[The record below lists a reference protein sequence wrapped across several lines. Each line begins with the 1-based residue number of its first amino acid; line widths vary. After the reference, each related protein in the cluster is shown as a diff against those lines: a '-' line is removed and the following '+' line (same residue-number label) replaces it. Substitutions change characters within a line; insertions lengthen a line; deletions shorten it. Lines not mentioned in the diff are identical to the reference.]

1 MKKTIASKI
10 KPKRWKASSGK
21 IFSCREKIKIL
32 NQDIEE
38 VNQVCQDA
46 LEDALLMDCDESQF
60 RDAMFRVVDNLTN
73 PYKKKKKQ

>member
-1 MKKTIASKI
+1 M
-10 KPKRWKASSGK
+10 SSGK

-60 RDAMFRVVDNLTN
+60 RDAIFRVVDNLRN
-73 PYKKKKKQ
+73 PYKKNEK

>member
-60 RDAMFRVVDNLTN
+60 RDAIFRVVDNLTN
-73 PYKKKKKQ
+73 PYKKNEK

>member
-1 MKKTIASKI
+1 MKKTTASKI
-10 KPKRWKASSGK
+10 KPKRWKTSSGK

-46 LEDALLMDCDESQF
+46 LEAALLMDCDESQF
-60 RDAMFRVVDNLTN
+60 RDAIFRVVDNLTN
-73 PYKKKKKQ
+73 PYKKNEK

>member
-73 PYKKKKKQ
+73 PYKKNEK

>member
-10 KPKRWKASSGK
+10 KPKRWKTSSGK
-21 IFSCREKIKIL
+21 FFSCREKIKIL

-73 PYKKKKKQ
+73 PYKKKKK

>member
-1 MKKTIASKI
+1 M
-10 KPKRWKASSGK
+10 RQ
-21 IFSCREKIKIL
+21 EKIKIL

-60 RDAMFRVVDNLTN
+60 RDAIFRVVDNLTN
-73 PYKKKKKQ
+73 PYKKNEK

>member
-21 IFSCREKIKIL
+21 FFSCREKIKIL

-73 PYKKKKKQ
+73 PYKKKKK

>member
-1 MKKTIASKI
+1 MKKTTASKI
-10 KPKRWKASSGK
+10 KPKRRKTSSGK

-60 RDAMFRVVDNLTN
+60 RDAIFRVVDNLTN
-73 PYKKKKKQ
+73 PYKKKEK

>member
-1 MKKTIASKI
+1 MKKTTASKI
-10 KPKRWKASSGK
+10 NPKRWKRSSGK
-21 IFSCREKIKIL
+21 FFSCREKIKIL

-60 RDAMFRVVDNLTN
+60 RDAIFRVVDNLIN
-73 PYKKKKKQ
+73 PYKKNEK

>member
-1 MKKTIASKI
+1 M
-10 KPKRWKASSGK
+10 SSGK

-60 RDAMFRVVDNLTN
+60 RDAIFRVVDNLTN
-73 PYKKKKKQ
+73 PYKKNEK

>member
-1 MKKTIASKI
+1 MKKTTASKI
-10 KPKRWKASSGK
+10 KPKRWKTSSGK

-46 LEDALLMDCDESQF
+46 LEDALLMDCD
-60 RDAMFRVVDNLTN
+60 
-73 PYKKKKKQ
+73 

>member
-10 KPKRWKASSGK
+10 KPKRWKATSGK

-60 RDAMFRVVDNLTN
+60 RDAIFRVVDNLIN
-73 PYKKKKKQ
+73 PYKKNEK